1 MKTRITL
8 GLCVVLGAGSISV
21 RAADNPAQAAARAAL
36 EYKMS
41 QPDAWNPQSLTTIT
55 ALTTPA
61 VAATQPPVQPAGNV
75 TATLSAKAA
84 TPQSAAASTSPMA
97 AVIPRLLL
105 LTVAFLTIVVLAMS
119 FLVLK
124 LIRQNSRA
132 YEANQDSTS
141 SRTWNV

>member
-1 MKTRITL
+1 
-8 GLCVVLGAGSISV
+8 
-21 RAADNPAQAAARAAL
+21 
-36 EYKMS
+36 
-41 QPDAWNPQSLTTIT
+41 
-55 ALTTPA
+55 
-61 VAATQPPVQPAGNV
+61 
-75 TATLSAKAA
+75 
-84 TPQSAAASTSPMA
+84 MA